1 MQVEWVTEGNGTG
14 AMIKQLK
21 DGNVDIIVALTEG
34 LVTEISRGSDIRLLG
49 TYVVSG
55 GSCGIDSIHA
65 VQ

>member
-1 MQVEWVTEGNGTG
+1 
-14 AMIKQLK
+14 MIKQLK

-34 LVTEISRGSDIRLLG
+34 LVTEISRGSDILLLG